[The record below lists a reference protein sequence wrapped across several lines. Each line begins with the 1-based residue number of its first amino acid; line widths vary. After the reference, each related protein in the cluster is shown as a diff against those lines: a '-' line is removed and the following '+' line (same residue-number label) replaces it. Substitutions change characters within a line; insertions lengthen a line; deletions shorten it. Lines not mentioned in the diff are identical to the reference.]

1 MLSLKKIAITGGLS
15 TGKSTVCGLLKEMGA
30 YVLNADEIVHDLID
44 NRKDIQKKIIDLLGP
59 DIEEKGKVDRKKI
72 AEKVFKDPLLLSHL
86 EKILHPEVRIE
97 IQKKSHEISKQ
108 HHYSAFVVEI
118 PLLFET
124 EPYQLFDA
132 TITVHADEA
141 LCYKRFQAKT
151 GKNKDEYDA
160 RMRRQLPSKQKIEKA
175 DYVLYNDGSLKNLK
189 QSTQKVFSQITQTT
203 K

>member
-59 DIEEKGKVDRKKI
+59 GIEEKGKVDRKKI

>member
-1 MLSLKKIAITGGLS
+1 MLTLKKIAITGGLS
-15 TGKSTVCGLLKEMGA
+15 TGKSTVCALLKEMGA
-30 YVLNADEIVHDLID
+30 YVLSADEIVHDLID

-59 DIEEKGKVDRKKI
+59 GIEEKGKVDRKKI

-97 IQKKSHEISKQ
+97 IQRKWHEVSKQ
-108 HHYSAFVVEI
+108 HHCTAFVVEI

-141 LCYKRFQAKT
+141 LCYKRFQMKT

-160 RMRRQLPSKQKIEKA
+160 RMQRQLPPKLKIEKA

-189 QSTQKVFSQITQTT
+189 QSTQKVFSQITQQT